1 MPLNRET
8 EELLTRYLMVTDIII
23 FEYTILQW
31 LNVQFGY

>member
-23 FEYTILQW
+23 FLI
-31 LNVQFGY
+31 QFYNGSRRLL